1 MDITTLFNVEGLTL
15 EPQKTQ
21 YFRFEN
27 QDLLNCGVQFGIPKQ
42 KQKRFVSFLGF
53 TFDGKTV
60 SVRTKTIGKYYSR
73 MYKKIK
79 TIKKGKGYT
88 PEGKHISA
96 QNLYG
101 LYSVRGAHGC
111 LIKLKDGKTVKY
123 SGNFLT
129 YIQRSAKIFG
139 KHESID
145 RDTRRH
151 MSKIRKALN

>member
-1 MDITTLFNVEGLTL
+1 M
-15 EPQKTQ
+15 
-21 YFRFEN
+21 
-27 QDLLNCGVQFGIPKQ
+27 
-42 KQKRFVSFLGF
+42 
-53 TFDGKTV
+53 
-60 SVRTKTIGKYYSR
+60 KTIGKYYSR

-88 PEGKHISA
+88 PDGKHISA

-111 LIKLKDGKTVKY
+111 LIKLKNGKTAKY

-129 YIQRSAKIFG
+129 YVQRSAKIFG
-139 KHESID
+139 KHESVD

-151 MSKIRKALN
+151 MSKIRRALN